1 MNDRVARAVR
11 AAPSWSAEAT
21 ATLNGFAA
29 WSRRTLSR
37 VMGGQGSMP
46 VMTAVM
52 LPVLLMSTALG
63 VEVTHWSA
71 TKLEMQTIADVSAW
85 AGAAKWL
92 ASHNAASAH
101 DEAVGV
107 AETNGVPGGLVT
119 AVVAV
124 GAASDPVT
132 VSVAVGR
139 NMQTTLTRIFPSAGS
154 SVTISAVA
162 VAQIGSSGP
171 QPCILEL
178 GEGEDGI
185 TDEIDLSL
193 AGNATLNTDNCTVVA
208 NDSVTVK
215 GAASIHGSGGS
226 LCGRE
231 HIGQCRKSPPI
242 LGTNSGPI
250 RGLCAGAGG
259 PQTVAKRP
267 GLVSQRQFK
276 QYIQHLP
283 GIYSSWDVHGTLNL
297 APGLYIVN
305 GNISAGA
312 QAQLVGAGVTII
324 MSGTLDTNGGSRLD
338 LTAPRAGATAGIPGI
353 LFAGTNSFLGN
364 SERPVAGVI
373 YFPNADLKFGG
384 TTSTGTS
391 GTLDLPR
398 LSPRPS
404 NWQEPRT

>member
-208 NDSVTVK
+208 NESVTVK
-215 GAASIHGSGGS
+215 GAASIHGSGGVY
-226 LCGRE
+226 
-231 HIGQCRKSPPI
+231 
-242 LGTNSGPI
+242 
-250 RGLCAGAGG
+250 AGG
-259 PQTVAKRP
+259 SISGSVENPHPFSGQIPDPYGAYAPVQEALKLLQS
-267 GLVSQRQFK
+267 GQGSSVSVNSNNTSS
-276 QYIQHLP
+276 ISP
-283 GIYSSWDVHGTLNL
+283 GIYSSWDVHGH
-297 APGLYIVN
+297 
-305 GNISAGA
+305 
-312 QAQLVGAGVTII
+312 
-324 MSGTLDTNGGSRLD
+324 
-338 LTAPRAGATAGIPGI
+338 
-353 LFAGTNSFLGN
+353 
-364 SERPVAGVI
+364 
-373 YFPNADLKFGG
+373 
-384 TTSTGTS
+384 
-391 GTLDLPR
+391 
-398 LSPRPS
+398 
-404 NWQEPRT
+404 